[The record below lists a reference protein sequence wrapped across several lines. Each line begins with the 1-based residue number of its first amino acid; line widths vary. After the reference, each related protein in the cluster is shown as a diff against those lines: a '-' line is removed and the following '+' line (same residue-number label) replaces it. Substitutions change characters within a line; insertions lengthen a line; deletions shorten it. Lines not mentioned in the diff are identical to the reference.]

1 MTALPGSQS
10 AGHYQGLSMN
20 ERKQRVPEGHV
31 CVTLLNSVSATLSK
45 EPFDLRS
52 AIGSLPTESWAQKPL
67 LGSDLHHPSLFLA
80 EAPTVCPRPFQVPL
94 SFQLWALMNWLFAM
108 QPEEKGS
115 SVGQSGNAESC
126 LQPYLGFSSTTQH
139 PCGYRTAAGTVQEV
153 LPWVMRRNT
162 R

>member
-1 MTALPGSQS
+1 
-10 AGHYQGLSMN
+10 MN

-52 AIGSLPTESWAQKPL
+52 AIGSLPTERWAQKPL

-94 SFQLWALMNWLFAM
+94 SFQLWALMFAM

-115 SVGQSGNAESC
+115 SVGQSGNAKSGKAC
-126 LQPYLGFSSTTQH
+126 SPTWVSAAPYSIHVVTGQLQGLSGKFCH
-139 PCGYRTAAGTVQEV
+139 G
-153 LPWVMRRNT
+153 L
-162 R
+162 